1 MVVLGGKLFLLSP
14 PATKGNAVKLLV
26 TGGAGYV
33 GSVTSRLLLDAGHE
47 VVVLDNL
54 STGFREA
61 VAPDATFVQA
71 DIADAAQVLTPGA
84 GFDAVLHFAGLI
96 AAGESMSKPELYWDH
111 NVIRS
116 LALLSAVRAARVP
129 RLVFSSTAAVYGNPT
144 ELPITENAVKAP
156 TNTYGAT
163 KLAFDNALTSETF
176 AHGLAAVSL
185 RYFNV
190 AGALIR
196 PDGTA
201 IGERHDPETHLIPI
215 ALQTAAGKRDKLQLF
230 GDDYPTVDG
239 TCVRDYIHVE
249 DLARAHLLALD
260 AATGG
265 EHKIYHLGNGNGF
278 SNRQVVEAAR
288 EVTGAELPIEIAP
301 RRDGD
306 PATLVAGSQRARDEL
321 GWVPEKNTLP
331 DMIGDA
337 WEFYRT
343 HVA

>member
-1 MVVLGGKLFLLSP
+1 M
-14 PATKGNAVKLLV
+14 KLLV

-54 STGFREA
+54 VTGFREA
-61 VAPDATFVQA
+61 VAPDATFVQK
-71 DIADAAQVLTPGA
+71 DIKDAADVLTPEA
-84 GFDAVLHFAGLI
+84 AFDAVLHFAGLI
-96 AAGESMSKPELYWDH
+96 AAGESMARPELYWHD
-111 NVIRS
+111 NVVKS
-116 LALLSAVRAARVP
+116 LALLDAVRAARVP
-129 RLVFSSTAAVYGNPT
+129 RFIFSSTAAVYGNPL
-144 ELPITENAVKAP
+144 ELPIPETAVKAP

-163 KLAFDNALTSETF
+163 KLTFDHALTSEAF

-190 AGALIR
+190 AGAYIR
-196 PDGTA
+196 DGHE

-215 ALQTAAGKRDKLQLF
+215 TLQAAAGKRDKLQLF

-239 TCVRDYIHVE
+239 TNVRDYIHVE

-265 EHKIYHLGNGNGF
+265 EHKIYNLGNGNGF
-278 SNRQVVEAAR
+278 SNKQVVEVAR

-306 PATLVAGSQRARDEL
+306 PATLVASSAKARDEL
-321 GWVPEKNTLP
+321 GWVPQKNTLQA
-331 DMIGDA
+331 MIGDA
-337 WEFYRT
+337 WTFYRA

>member
-1 MVVLGGKLFLLSP
+1 M
-14 PATKGNAVKLLV
+14 KGHDVKLLV

-47 VVVLDNL
+47 VTVLDNL

-71 DIADAAQVLTPGA
+71 DISEAGGVLTPDA

-96 AAGESMSKPELYWDH
+96 AAGESMTKPELYWDH
-111 NVIRS
+111 NVVRS
-116 LALLSAVRAARVP
+116 LALLDAVRAARVP
-129 RLVFSSTAAVYGNPT
+129 RFVFSSTAAVYGNPT
-144 ELPITENAVKAP
+144 ELPITEGAVKAP

-163 KLAFDNALTSETF
+163 KLTFDHALTSETF

-215 ALQTAAGKRDKLQLF
+215 ALQAAAGKRDKLQLF

-239 TCVRDYIHVE
+239 TCVRDYIHVQ

-260 AATGG
+260 AATGS
-265 EHKIYHLGNGNGF
+265 EHRIYNLGNGNGF
-278 SNRQVVEAAR
+278 SNRQVVEAVR
-288 EVTGAELPIEIAP
+288 EVTGADLPVEIAP

-306 PATLVAGSQRARDEL
+306 PATLVASSQRARDEL
-321 GWVPEKNTLP
+321 GWVPEKNTLN

-337 WEFYRT
+337 WAFYRS